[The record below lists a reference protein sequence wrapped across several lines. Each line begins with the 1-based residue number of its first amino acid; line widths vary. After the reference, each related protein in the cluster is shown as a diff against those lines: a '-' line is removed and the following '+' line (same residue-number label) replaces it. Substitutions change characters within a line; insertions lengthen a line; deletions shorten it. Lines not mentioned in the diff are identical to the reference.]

1 MTVKTIYRLPK
12 TTTEHCKWFSPSR
25 TLSGSSPQ
33 GIKGH
38 HDPRTVSDVNKN
50 ITYKL
55 THVAFF
61 SKFVNGWELKGGFSV
76 RTSIGRSSAIFR
88 LSVHVLKKV
97 IYLFIDKLGVSVI
110 MRSLIIFTVKL
121 AIQHRFWRTCN
132 SANEGPKHLESN
144 SIYDAALLYILYFF
158 KKSKV
163 RLILLLTFQSDIPH
177 SLAGLFPLFVWLS
190 RSGLIHVININV
202 LHSWKYQYIIKRKHY
217 EN

>member
-1 MTVKTIYRLPK
+1 MTVKTIYRQPK
-12 TTTEHCKWFSPSR
+12 TTTEDCKWFSPSK
-25 TLSGSSPQ
+25 TLSESSPQ

-38 HDPRTVSDVNKN
+38 HDPRTVSDVNEN

-121 AIQHRFWRTCN
+121 AIQHWFWRTCN

-144 SIYDAALLYILYFF
+144 SIYDAALLYIIYFF
-158 KKSKV
+158 KKVKYVLFLYLLFKV
-163 RLILLLTFQSDIPH
+163 TSH
-177 SLAGLFPLFVWLS
+177 AA
-190 RSGLIHVININV
+190 
-202 LHSWKYQYIIKRKHY
+202 
-217 EN
+217 

>member
-1 MTVKTIYRLPK
+1 MTVKTIYRQPK
-12 TTTEHCKWFSPSR
+12 TTTEDCKRFSPSR
-25 TLSGSSPQ
+25 TLSESSPQ
-33 GIKGH
+33 GDED
-38 HDPRTVSDVNKN
+38 DPRTISDVNEN

-158 KKSKV
+158 KKVKYVLFLYLLFKV
-163 RLILLLTFQSDIPH
+163 TSH
-177 SLAGLFPLFVWLS
+177 AA
-190 RSGLIHVININV
+190 
-202 LHSWKYQYIIKRKHY
+202 
-217 EN
+217 